1 MSFFDHGADKLFD
14 FFGSEEKTL
23 SLNVLEA
30 HQLFFSEEIW
40 SLCHKQSIYYFIYI
54 QFFADS
60 WGTSRL
66 IAPVTF
72 KLLFTKK
79 KNKANQGIFLQLKK
93 FKKFIIEKLLNKE
106 ANLIKRLSHEVIVA
120 LVKHFDPLTP
130 GNRWFYLLLDRR
142 NPFCFQTD
150 WKVLSYWTLLWAMS
164 FPPPNRINH
173 TWKVDF
179 FLPPSMGKTFPSP
192 GWTAVSASSPGLVPS
207 WVGAL
212 SRLPVSDRWQCGST
226 PQCGGCHQHI
236 SGNWHGSWDP
246 AHRACENLW
255 LCVAVGLKLD

>member
-23 SLNVLEA
+23 PLDVLEA

-40 SLCHKQSIYYFIYI
+40 SLCHKQCIYYFIYI

-60 WGTSRL
+60 WGTSWW

-72 KLLFTKK
+72 KLLFTKRK
-79 KNKANQGIFLQLKK
+79 PKQIKEYLYNEK

-164 FPPPNRINH
+164 FPPPNRIRH
-173 TWKVDF
+173 TWKVYSF
-179 FLPPSMGKTFPSP
+179 HPPSMDRTFPSP
-192 GWTAVSASSPGLVPS
+192 GWTAVNASSPGLVPS
-207 WVGAL
+207 
-212 SRLPVSDRWQCGST
+212 
-226 PQCGGCHQHI
+226 
-236 SGNWHGSWDP
+236 
-246 AHRACENLW
+246 
-255 LCVAVGLKLD
+255 